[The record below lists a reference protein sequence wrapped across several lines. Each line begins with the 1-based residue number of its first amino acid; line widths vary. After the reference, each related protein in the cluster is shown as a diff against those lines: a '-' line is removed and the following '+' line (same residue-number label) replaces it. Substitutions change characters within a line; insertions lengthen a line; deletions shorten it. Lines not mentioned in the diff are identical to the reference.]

1 MILQNHEYE
10 CRECV
15 FNGKNWCMSGALV
28 CNDVFLILSVVLFG
42 FLDFLMIAIGIN
54 YAQLVIEGS

>member
-1 MILQNHEYE
+1 
-10 CRECV
+10 
-15 FNGKNWCMSGALV
+15 MSGALV